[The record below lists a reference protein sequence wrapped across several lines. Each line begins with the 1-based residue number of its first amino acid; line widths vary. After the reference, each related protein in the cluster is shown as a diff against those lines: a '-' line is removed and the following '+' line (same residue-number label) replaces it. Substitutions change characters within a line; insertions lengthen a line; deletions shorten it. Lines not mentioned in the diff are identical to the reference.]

1 MLFANKVCVYYFMEN
16 KERHSDWKR
25 AFELSEATVGGRSG
39 CWVDDGQLRTI
50 LIFPITRVVPF
61 YAIRVIKG
69 SKRERVFNI
78 CFPKIFVLL
87 SGGGWVL
94 LVPFST
100 TTSWYRHFFDCQLT
114 PTHTHTHTHLVT
126 NYCQKGIIVISLKR
140 RVFLS
145 MNMQDIPG
153 ACTRSGF
160 GLKVYL

>member
-1 MLFANKVCVYYFMEN
+1 MGKWNNEFYCIDKNKMLFANKVCVYYFMEN

-87 SGGGWVL
+87 SGGGL
-94 LVPFST
+94 GT
-100 TTSWYRHFFDCQLT
+100 TGAIFDNNFLIPALFWLSVNP
-114 PTHTHTHTHLVT
+114 PTHTLTL
-126 NYCQKGIIVISLKR
+126 IWSLTIAKR
-140 RVFLS
+140 V
-145 MNMQDIPG
+145 
-153 ACTRSGF
+153 
-160 GLKVYL
+160 